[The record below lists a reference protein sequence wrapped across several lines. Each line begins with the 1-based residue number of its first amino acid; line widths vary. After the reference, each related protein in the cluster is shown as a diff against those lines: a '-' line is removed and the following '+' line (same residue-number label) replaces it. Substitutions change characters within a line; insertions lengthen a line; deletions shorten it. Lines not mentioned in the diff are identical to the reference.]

1 MPKRITAAPTPLD
14 DIDYAKNALAWACS
28 APLAA
33 VCDAFPV
40 RRKSRTVGIASAS
53 DDGHT
58 ARAYRIETVQGG
70 KTGTQPNGTE
80 SDEKQRAWRSTRDRF
95 G

>member
-1 MPKRITAAPTPLD
+1 MRKTP
-14 DIDYAKNALAWACS
+14 LAWACS
-28 APLAA
+28 AALAI

-40 RRKSRTVGIASAS
+40 RRKSRTVGIASAMN
-53 DDGHT
+53 GHT

-70 KTGTQPNGTE
+70 KAGTQPNGTE
-80 SDEKQRAWRSTRDRF
+80 SDEKQRAWRSPRF